1 MIRQCRNCNADFNP
15 TGTHRYY
22 CSDDCA
28 TEALIKRMESRRG
41 TAANVM
47 RECVKCGKP
56 ITTDGDGVKRI
67 YCELCKEQSII
78 EAQAR
83 YRHKMRGITAQPFA
97 SLVRLGGTF
106 GAVVL
111 VQDSITPDLL
121 VVKWLCKDVDEQT
134 ARAAIESW
142 KVDND

>member
-1 MIRQCRNCNADFNP
+1 MTDKIER
-15 TGTHRYY
+15 
-22 CSDDCA
+22 
-28 TEALIKRMESRRG
+28 KR
-41 TAANVM
+41 
-47 RECVKCGKP
+47 
-56 ITTDGDGVKRI
+56 
-67 YCELCKEQSII
+67 

-121 VVKWLCKDVDEQT
+121 VVKWLCRDVDEQA
-134 ARAAIESW
+134 ARSKIEEW
-142 KVDND
+142 KAER